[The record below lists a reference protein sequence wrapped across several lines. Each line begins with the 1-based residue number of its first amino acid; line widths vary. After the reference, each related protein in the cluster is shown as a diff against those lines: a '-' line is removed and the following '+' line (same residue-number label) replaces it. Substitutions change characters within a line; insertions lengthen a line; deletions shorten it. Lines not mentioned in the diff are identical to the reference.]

1 MGTAG
6 LKQNVGD
13 VDRVVRIVV
22 GLVLIV
28 VPPLVGWSA
37 WAVAIAAALGGMSIV
52 QGVTRHC
59 VLYNRMGWS
68 TAAPPRQTGQQDLKA
83 RS

>member
-1 MGTAG
+1 VGTAG

-13 VDRVVRIVV
+13 VDRVIRIVV

-37 WAVAIAAALGGMSIV
+37 WAVAITAALGGMAIV

-59 VLYNRMGWS
+59 VLYDRMGWS
-68 TAAPPRQTGQQDLKA
+68 TAEPSRHTGQQNHGA